1 MGTASATRSGWTVG
15 IGGEYAF
22 TNFLSGFAEYNYY
35 HFGNRDILFIDNIPA
50 DDFRYTFAIKE
61 TKSVFK
67 VGLNLRWGG
76 GAVFAKY

>member
-1 MGTASATRSGWTVG
+1 VG

-22 TNFLSGFAEYNYY
+22 TDWLSGFAEYDYY
-35 HFGNRDILFIDNIPA
+35 DFGNRDTGFVCTPGACVAGAFTYN
-50 DDFRYTFAIKE
+50 IKE

-76 GAVFAKY
+76 GYGPVVARY